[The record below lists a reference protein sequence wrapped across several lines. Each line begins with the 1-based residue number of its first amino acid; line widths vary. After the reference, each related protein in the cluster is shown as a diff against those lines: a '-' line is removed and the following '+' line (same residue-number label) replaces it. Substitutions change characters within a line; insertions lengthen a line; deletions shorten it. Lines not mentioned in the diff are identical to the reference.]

1 MLICII
7 MGPSFFLLA
16 LPICTTLRKNA
27 WSMSLLYCIFYF
39 FLLKSDPRARWR
51 AGEDTA
57 ECHSGIML
65 AIISSHH
72 MWCNAPWTRAHTFA
86 VFPSIEMPPVSISML
101 HAATE
106 KAHKLIGRKSK
117 QINQSMS
124 GGSAVMSNFPWTSL
138 SRETKLL
145 HVHACV

>member
-1 MLICII
+1 MVICFD
-7 MGPSFFLLA
+7 GSFILFFGFINLHDTWEKCMKHVATLLG
-16 LPICTTLRKNA
+16 
-27 WSMSLLYCIFYF
+27 F
-39 FLLKSDPRARWR
+39 FGLKSDPRVRWR

-57 ECHSGIML
+57 ECHGGIML

-72 MWCNAPWTRAHTFA
+72 MWCHDPWTRMHTFG

-101 HAATE
+101 HTATE
-106 KAHKLIGRKSK
+106 KAHKWIGRKSK

-138 SRETKLL
+138 SREAKLL
-145 HVHACV
+145 HVYACM

>member
-1 MLICII
+1 MFWWVVHSSFQLYQFVLHLGEMHEACRSFIV
-7 MGPSFFLLA
+7 FFL
-16 LPICTTLRKNA
+16 
-27 WSMSLLYCIFYF
+27 F
-39 FLLKSDPRARWR
+39 FLLKSDPRARWG

-72 MWCNAPWTRAHTFA
+72 IWCNAPWTRVHTFA

-101 HAATE
+101 HATTE

-138 SRETKLL
+138 SWETKLL
-145 HVHACV
+145 HVHACM